1 MLKEH
6 QVRYSRRHHTENK
19 KWLQRPQWR
28 QHRSSLI
35 VHEVYKRSANNR
47 VAAKRRMF
55 HNILHHPSHI
65 GGSVGEKKEDPP
77 MYT

>member
-1 MLKEH
+1 
-6 QVRYSRRHHTENK
+6 
-19 KWLQRPQWR
+19 
-28 QHRSSLI
+28 
-35 VHEVYKRSANNR
+35 VYKRSANNR

-65 GGSVGEKKEDPP
+65 GGSVGEEKEDPP